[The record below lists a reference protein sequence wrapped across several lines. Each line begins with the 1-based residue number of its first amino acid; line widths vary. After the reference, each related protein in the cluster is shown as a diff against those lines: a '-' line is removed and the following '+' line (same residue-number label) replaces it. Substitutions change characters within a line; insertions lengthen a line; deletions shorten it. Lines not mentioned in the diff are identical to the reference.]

1 MPYKGQPASL
11 HNALLEDAFTMMEH
25 GKMSLPEAL
34 KLGLSFVRN
43 YQKSPSFEMVIK
55 RFESERMFRAGL
67 LERLDSIIRV
77 SQSRR

>member
-1 MPYKGQPASL
+1 MV
-11 HNALLEDAFTMMEH
+11 EH

-67 LERLDSIIRV
+67 LERLDGIISA